1 MNTQTSERTT
11 VSSAESTSETDRA
24 EAAVEKLGF
33 SNDQIVQE
41 YGWDED
47 VDAQLRSVI
56 EDVVGGELEDEDYTG
71 VVDAVLMWWREGDGD
86 LTDALVD
93 TLGTLADGSSIVLV
107 TPRPGQPGEVD
118 PSEVDEAA
126 TTAGLHTSGSV
137 MCSAEWVA
145 TRLAA
150 RKGPR

>member
-1 MNTQTSERTT
+1 MNEHTSGRTM
-11 VSSAESTSETDRA
+11 VSSAESASGTDQA
-24 EAAVEKLGF
+24 DAAVDKLGF
-33 SNDQIVQE
+33 SDDQIVQE
-41 YGWDED
+41 YGWDDD
-47 VDAQLRSVI
+47 VDVALRERI
-56 EDVVGGELEDEDYTG
+56 ETVVGGELEDEDYTG
-71 VVDAVLMWWREGDGD
+71 VVDAVLLWWREDDGD

-137 MCSAEWVA
+137 MCSPEWVA

-150 RKGPR
+150 RRGPL